1 MRLLLAEDE
10 MALNDALTEILK
22 HSGYTVD
29 SVYDGQEALD
39 YARSAEYDGILLD
52 IMMPAMEGTEVLLKL
67 RAEGNTTPALFLTAK
82 GDIEDR
88 IRGLDL
94 GADDYITKPF
104 DMGELLA
111 RVRAMTRR
119 RDAFSQPDLSCGNL
133 TLSRSTFCLST
144 PGHEPLSL
152 SGKEFQ
158 IMELLME
165 QPGRVY
171 SVDSFMDK
179 IWPDGEAEG
188 DVVWVNIS
196 NLRKKL
202 KNLDSSAEIRSS
214 RGVGYSIFVNS

>member
-88 IRGLDL
+88 IHGLDL

-144 PGHEPLSL
+144 PGHE
-152 SGKEFQ
+152 
-158 IMELLME
+158 
-165 QPGRVY
+165 
-171 SVDSFMDK
+171 
-179 IWPDGEAEG
+179 
-188 DVVWVNIS
+188 
-196 NLRKKL
+196 
-202 KNLDSSAEIRSS
+202 
-214 RGVGYSIFVNS
+214 

>member
-29 SVYDGQEALD
+29 SVYDGQEALE

-133 TLSRSTFCLST
+133 TLSRSTYCLST

-202 KNLDSSAEIRSS
+202 KNLDSTAEIRSS